1 VSSSFLPFQ
10 KKLFHEILLNL
21 VVEDETSKLLPKLA
35 NNIFVTSFYSWMSKG
50 AHNIFAQVSLNS
62 WDFIGN
68 LNK

>member
-1 VSSSFLPFQ
+1 M
-10 KKLFHEILLNL
+10 
-21 VVEDETSKLLPKLA
+21 VEDETSKLLPKLA